1 MSGARAR
8 RRARTQRAIGANA
21 NAWPFSLSANQ
32 VHMMHFPYR
41 LEARTTPSRTLQFAV
56 PLIAALLTLS
66 IGFLIFGLVGRDP
79 VDAMRAFFI
88 DPLSNLNG
96 WSELLLK
103 ASPVCLIGLGLAIAY
118 RANVWNIG
126 AEGQM
131 LAGGIAASGVAI
143 YFDQASGWWIL
154 PVMMAA
160 GVLGGMVW
168 ASIPAFLKSRFNT
181 NEILTSLMLT
191 YVAAQL
197 LIYLVSGPWRD
208 PQGMNFPISEM
219 FTADA
224 LYPTFGGDWHW
235 KLLRG
240 TRLNASIF
248 VTFAAIPLAWLFMRK
263 SFAGFRMNVGGLA
276 PLAARYAGF
285 SDKRAIWTS
294 LLLSGALAGLAGMG
308 EIAGPIGQLQASWS
322 PGYGFTAI
330 IVVFV
335 GRLHPV
341 GIVLASLLMALLY
354 LGGEAVLTSLQLPQ
368 ALSGVFQGL
377 LLFCLLGAD
386 VFVNYRVRRVM
397 AAAH

>member
-1 MSGARAR
+1 
-8 RRARTQRAIGANA
+8 
-21 NAWPFSLSANQ
+21 
-32 VHMMHFPYR
+32 MMLPLR
-41 LEARTTPSRTLQFAV
+41 LEARATPSRAMRFAV
-56 PLIAALLTLS
+56 PLIAALLTLLF
-66 IGFLIFGLVGRDP
+66 GFLIFGLVGRDP
-79 VDAMRAFFI
+79 VQAMYAFFI
-88 DPLSNLNG
+88 EPLSSVDG

-103 ASPVCLIGLGLAIAY
+103 ASPLCLIGLGLAAGY

-131 LAGGIAASGVAI
+131 LLGGIAASGVAI
-143 YFDQASGWWIL
+143 ACDQLSGWWIL
-154 PVMMAA
+154 PTMMVA
-160 GVLGGMVW
+160 GIAGGMAW
-168 ASIPAFLKSRFNT
+168 AAIPAWLKTRFNT

-191 YVAAQL
+191 YVATQL

-208 PQGMNFPISEM
+208 PMGMNFPLSEM
-219 FTADA
+219 FSGDA

-235 KLLRG
+235 HGLHG

-248 VTFAAIPLAWLFMRK
+248 VTMLAVPLVWLFMRR
-263 SFAGFRMNVGGLA
+263 SFAGYRMSVGGLA

-285 SDKRAIWTS
+285 SDSKTVWMS
-294 LLLSGALAGLAGMG
+294 LLLSGGLAGLAGMG
-308 EIAGPIGQLQASWS
+308 EIAGPIGQLQATWS

-354 LGGEAVLTSLQLPQ
+354 LGGEAVQTSLQLPQ

-386 VFVNYRVRRVM
+386 LFVNYRVRRRHVAT
-397 AAAH
+397 AASVPHEKALNP

>member
-1 MSGARAR
+1 MPAFHPFANVEV
-8 RRARTQRAIGANA
+8 RTM
-21 NAWPFSLSANQ
+21 PFP
-32 VHMMHFPYR
+32 FR
-41 LEARTTPSRTLQFAV
+41 LEARTTPSRTMQLAV
-56 PLIAALLTLS
+56 PLVAALVTLAL
-66 IGFLIFGLVGRDP
+66 GFLIFGLVGRNP
-79 VDAMRAFFI
+79 AAAMRAFFI
-88 DPLSNLNG
+88 DPLASVNG

-103 ASPVCLIGLGLAIAY
+103 ASPLCLIGLGLAIGY

-131 LAGGIAASGVAI
+131 LVGGIAASGVAI

-154 PVMMAA
+154 PLMMLA
-160 GVLGGMVW
+160 GIVGGMVW
-168 ASIPAFLKSRFNT
+168 AAIPAFLKSRFNT
-181 NEILTSLMLT
+181 SEILTSLMLT
-191 YVAAQL
+191 YVATQL

-208 PQGMNFPISEM
+208 PQGMNFPLSEM
-219 FTADA
+219 FSGDA

-235 KLLRG
+235 AWLRG

-248 VTFAAIPLAWLFMRK
+248 LTLVTIPLVWLFMRK
-263 SFAGFRMNVGGLA
+263 RFAGFALNVGGLA

-285 SDKRAIWTS
+285 SEPRAIWTS
-294 LLLSGALAGLAGMG
+294 LLISGGLAGLAGMG

-335 GRLHPV
+335 GRLHPI
-341 GIVLASLLMALLY
+341 GIVLGSLLMALLY
-354 LGGEAVLTSLQLPQ
+354 LGGESVQTSLQLPQ

-386 VFVNYRVRRVM
+386 LFVNYRIRRV
-397 AAAH
+397 ALAH

>member
-1 MSGARAR
+1 
-8 RRARTQRAIGANA
+8 
-21 NAWPFSLSANQ
+21 
-32 VHMMHFPYR
+32 MHFPYR
-41 LEARTTPSRTLQFAV
+41 LEARTTPSRTMQFAV
-56 PLIAALLTLS
+56 PLIAAALTLI

-79 VDAMRAFFI
+79 ADAMRAFFI
-88 DPLSNLNG
+88 DPLSSVNG

-103 ASPVCLIGLGLAIAY
+103 ASPLCLIALGLAISY

-131 LAGGIAASGVAI
+131 LVGGIAASAVAI
-143 YFDQASGWWIL
+143 HFDQASGWWIL
-154 PVMMAA
+154 PSMMAA
-160 GVLGGMVW
+160 GIAGGVVW

-191 YVAAQL
+191 YVATQL
-197 LIYLVSGPWRD
+197 LIYLVSGPMRD

-219 FTADA
+219 FSGDA

-235 KLLRG
+235 KFMRG

-248 VTFAAIPLAWLFMRK
+248 ITLAAVPLVWLFSAK

-285 SDKRAIWTS
+285 SDKRTIWTS
-294 LLLSGALAGLAGMG
+294 LIVSGALAGLAGMG
-308 EIAGPIGQLQASWS
+308 EIAGPIGQLQATWS

-354 LGGEAVLTSLQLPQ
+354 LGGEAVQTSLQLPQ

-386 VFVNYRVRRVM
+386 LFVNYRVRRVVL
-397 AAAH
+397 AA

>member
-1 MSGARAR
+1 MHEPKSVSV
-8 RRARTQRAIGANA
+8 RAIGAQH
-21 NAWPFSLSANQ
+21 PFVN
-32 VHMMHFPYR
+32 VEMHTMPFPFR
-41 LEARTTPSRTLQFAV
+41 LEARATPSRTMQLAV
-56 PLIAALLTLS
+56 PLVAALVTLAL
-66 IGFLIFGLVGRDP
+66 GFLIFGLVGRNP
-79 VDAMRAFFI
+79 AAAMRAFFI
-88 DPLSNLNG
+88 DPLASVNG

-103 ASPVCLIGLGLAIAY
+103 ASPLCLIGLGLAIGY

-131 LAGGIAASGVAI
+131 LVGGIAASGVAI

-154 PVMMAA
+154 PLMMLA
-160 GVLGGMVW
+160 GIVGGMVW
-168 ASIPAFLKSRFNT
+168 AAIPALLKSRFNT
-181 NEILTSLMLT
+181 SEILTSLMLT
-191 YVAAQL
+191 YVATQL

-208 PQGMNFPISEM
+208 PQGMNFPLSEM
-219 FTADA
+219 FSGDA

-235 KLLRG
+235 TWLRG

-248 VTFAAIPLAWLFMRK
+248 LTLVAVPLVWLFMRK
-263 SFAGFRMNVGGLA
+263 RFAGFTLNVGGLA

-285 SDKRAIWTS
+285 SEPRAIWTS
-294 LLLSGALAGLAGMG
+294 LLISGGFAGLAGMG

-335 GRLHPV
+335 GRLHPI
-341 GIVLASLLMALLY
+341 GIVLGSLLMALLY
-354 LGGEAVLTSLQLPQ
+354 LGGESVQTSLQLPQ

-386 VFVNYRVRRVM
+386 LFVNYRIRRV
-397 AAAH
+397 ALAH